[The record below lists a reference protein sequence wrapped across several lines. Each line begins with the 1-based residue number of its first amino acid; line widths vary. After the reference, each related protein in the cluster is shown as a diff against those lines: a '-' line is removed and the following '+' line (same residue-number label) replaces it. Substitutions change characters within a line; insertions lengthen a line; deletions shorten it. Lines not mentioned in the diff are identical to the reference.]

1 MGAVTCK
8 CGNLAILPAATC
20 EACRLQAEN
29 SALRERC
36 ERADREFAAIDQ
48 ALHSSDDN
56 AMRLAK
62 IAIAWSR
69 YESPKH
75 DAKD

>member
-1 MGAVTCK
+1 MA
-8 CGNLAILPAATC
+8 AI
-20 EACRLQAEN
+20 ECRDCNRLISPDRQLCARCAELV
-29 SALRERC
+29 ALRERC
-36 ERADREFAAIDQ
+36 ERADREFASVYD
-48 ALHSSDDN
+48 ALHSPDDN

-75 DAKD
+75 NAKEKA